1 LSTPWFQEREIADV
15 DITMTY
21 QRNPLGGNDIV
32 VEVKAADT
40 EQISRVVVELDG
52 FALNDDVLEE
62 PEESY
67 SNEFRSAGT
76 AAPGTSH
83 ILKVTAYDAN
93 NNPHV
98 ASRRWT
104 DLR

>member
-1 LSTPWFQEREIADV
+1 MMTNMNTTI
-15 DITMTY
+15 TY
-21 QRNPLGGNDIV
+21 QRNPMGGNDLAV
-32 VEVKAADT
+32 QVSAGQN

-52 FALNDDVLEE
+52 FTLNDDVLEE

-67 SNEFRSAGT
+67 QNEFRGAGS

-83 ILKVTAYDAN
+83 LLRVTAYDTDNA
-93 NNPHV
+93 PHV
-98 ASRRWT
+98 ASRRWQ